1 MLLEGR
7 VAIVSGI
14 GPGMGRSIALRLA
27 AEGADVVLAARSSE
41 KLEAVAAEV
50 EALGRR
56 ADCIPTDLNRPDDCA
71 ALVERSV
78 AAHGHIDILVNNA
91 FHPGTLTPFEED
103 DLERGWRDTLEVN
116 LYGSLRVSQAVIP
129 VMKSAGGGS
138 IVMINTMSI
147 RQVNPGYLAY
157 AASKAA
163 LEAATRGIAR
173 ELGGDQVRVNSVMP
187 GYIWGPSVEA
197 HFEGQAKRQGISK
210 EEAIA
215 QVTQFIPLGR
225 IPHSD
230 EIAGAV
236 LFFASDLSSC
246 VTGQSLDVNGGHMM
260 P

>member
-27 AEGADVVLAARSSE
+27 GEGADVVLAARSVG
-41 KLEAVAAEV
+41 KLEEVAAEV

-56 ADCIPTDLNRPDDCA
+56 ASCIPTDLTRPAECR

-78 AAHGHIDILVNNA
+78 AAHGRIDVLINNA

-103 DLERGWRDTLEVN
+103 DLEGGWRDTLEVN
-116 LYGSLRVSQAVIP
+116 LYGSLRVSQAVVP
-129 VMKSAGGGS
+129 VMKAAGGGS

-147 RQVNPGYLAY
+147 RLVNPGYLAY

-163 LEAATRGIAR
+163 LEAATRGIAK
-173 ELGGDQVRVNSVMP
+173 ELGADQVRVNSVMP
-187 GYIWGPSVEA
+187 GYIWGPAVEG
-197 HFEGQAKRQGISK
+197 HFEQQAKRQGISK

-215 QVTQFIPLGR
+215 EVTQFIPLGR

-246 VTGQSLDVNGGHMM
+246 VTGQSLDVNGGHVMA
-260 P
+260 

>member
-1 MLLEGR
+1 
-7 VAIVSGI
+7 
-14 GPGMGRSIALRLA
+14 
-27 AEGADVVLAARSSE
+27 
-41 KLEAVAAEV
+41 
-50 EALGRR
+50 
-56 ADCIPTDLNRPDDCA
+56 
-71 ALVERSV
+71 
-78 AAHGHIDILVNNA
+78 
-91 FHPGTLTPFEED
+91 
-103 DLERGWRDTLEVN
+103 
-116 LYGSLRVSQAVIP
+116 
-129 VMKSAGGGS
+129 
-138 IVMINTMSI
+138 
-147 RQVNPGYLAY
+147 
-157 AASKAA
+157 
-163 LEAATRGIAR
+163 
-173 ELGGDQVRVNSVMP
+173 MP